1 MPDLRLKLTT
11 ETTKAGNGNYVTL
24 KSKNFSCKIDRL
36 FMADFEIFLD
46 LFHLKSMFYF
56 LTKPSLQQVNWNF

>member
-11 ETTKAGNGNYVTL
+11 ETPKAGNGNYVTL

-36 FMADFEIFLD
+36 FKADFEIFLD
-46 LFHLKSMFYF
+46 LFHLKA
-56 LTKPSLQQVNWNF
+56 